1 MSSAAVRDP
10 GLQPERTSLSWSRT
24 LLALFAADVLIW
36 RIWAVAASAPTPGSA
51 AWAGAGTT
59 DYLGVC
65 ALTAVVATVVLC
77 SVSWPVHGSSGTP
90 PSRRRAP
97 SCAGP
102 PPGWSWWAAARSPR
116 LRWDAD
122 RGSSQRQTPVADCSL
137 TPIRDI
143 SRC

>member
-1 MSSAAVRDP
+1 MSAGAVRDP

-36 RIWAVAASAPTPGSA
+36 RSWAVAATSPASA

-77 SVSWPVHGSSGTP
+77 LCVLARARQLRHSSYAP
-90 PSRRRAP
+90 PRSLMR
-97 SCAGP
+97 
-102 PPGWSWWAAARSPR
+102 WAAAGVVV
-116 LRWDAD
+116 LGGTA
-122 RGSSQRQTPVADCSL
+122 VAAIAL
-137 TPIRDI
+137 GR
-143 SRC
+143 

>member
-10 GLQPERTSLSWSRT
+10 GLQPERTSLSWTRT

-65 ALTAVVATVVLC
+65 ALAAVVATVVLC
-77 SVSWPVHGSSGTP
+77 LCVLARARQLRHASFAP
-90 PSRRRAP
+90 PRSLMR
-97 SCAGP
+97 
-102 PPGWSWWAAARSPR
+102 WAAAGVVV
-116 LRWDAD
+116 LG
-122 RGSSQRQTPVADCSL
+122 GSAVAAIAL
-137 TPIRDI
+137 GR
-143 SRC
+143 